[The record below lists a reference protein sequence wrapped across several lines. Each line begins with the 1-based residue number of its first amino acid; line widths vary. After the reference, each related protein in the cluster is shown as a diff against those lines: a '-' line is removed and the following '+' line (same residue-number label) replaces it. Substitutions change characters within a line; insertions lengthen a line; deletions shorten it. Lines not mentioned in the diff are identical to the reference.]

1 MIICNLFN
9 KINMEQIITD
19 KNKIEEVLTRGVEN
33 IYPKKE
39 ELEKIL
45 LSGKKL
51 RIYNGIDP
59 TGKLHIGHGVVLK
72 KLRQLQDLGHEVIV
86 LIGDFTAM
94 IGDPTD
100 KTATRKQLTREEVK
114 KNSAG
119 YKKLIG
125 KILDLKKSNIR
136 FVYNE
141 KWTNKLKP
149 RDMLELA
156 SYFTVSQL
164 LERDMFQERLKAGK
178 EIHLHEFL
186 YPLFQAYDSV
196 TMEVDMEI
204 GGNDQTFNMLAGR
217 TLLRKI
223 KNKEKFVLT
232 MKLLTDP
239 TGKKMGKT
247 ESNMVNLDETPNN
260 MYGKIMSWPDGLIG
274 VGFEI
279 CTNLPFNEVNKIKAE
294 IKDTN
299 INPRDFKMKLAREI
313 TKIYHGEKKAEKAE
327 KYFIKTVQKKETPET
342 IISYQLSIINWNIID
357 LLAEVKLAAS
367 KSEARRL
374 IEQGGIKING
384 EAVKDVNKKIEIT
397 AEGVLLQRGKR
408 QFVRVNP
415 PTGRAGSEK

>member
-1 MIICNLFN
+1 
-9 KINMEQIITD
+9 MEIDTD
-19 KNKIEEVLTRGVEN
+19 EKKIEEVLTRGVEN
-33 IYPKKE
+33 IYPNKE
-39 ELEKIL
+39 ELKKVL

-100 KTATRKQLTREEVK
+100 KMATRKPLTREEVK
-114 KNSAG
+114 KNTIG

-149 RDMLELA
+149 QNMLELA

-186 YPLFQAYDSV
+186 YPIFQAYDSV
-196 TMEVDMEI
+196 TMDVDMEI

-232 MKLLTDP
+232 TRLLTDP

-247 ESNMVNLDETPNN
+247 EGNMINLNDDFNN
-260 MYGKIMSWPDGLIG
+260 MFGKIMSWPDGMIISSFELCTDILIE
-274 VGFEI
+274 EI
-279 CTNLPFNEVNKIKAE
+279 EKIKKE
-294 IKDTN
+294 MENGT
-299 INPRDFKMKLAREI
+299 NPRDAKIKLAKEI
-313 TKIYHGEKKAEKAE
+313 VTIYHGAKKAEKAE
-327 KYFIKTVQKKETPET
+327 KNFVNTFKKGGLPEDLEEEKANPGDFLGKTLVFSGIVSSNT
-342 IISYQLSIINWNIID
+342 D
-357 LLAEVKLAAS
+357 F
-367 KSEARRL
+367 RRL
-374 IEQGGIKING
+374 ISEGAIRDAVSGEKIK
-384 EAVKDVNKKIEIT
+384 EFDYKIEKEIVVKIGKKRFVKIT
-397 AEGVLLQRGKR
+397 I
-408 QFVRVNP
+408 
-415 PTGRAGSEK
+415 